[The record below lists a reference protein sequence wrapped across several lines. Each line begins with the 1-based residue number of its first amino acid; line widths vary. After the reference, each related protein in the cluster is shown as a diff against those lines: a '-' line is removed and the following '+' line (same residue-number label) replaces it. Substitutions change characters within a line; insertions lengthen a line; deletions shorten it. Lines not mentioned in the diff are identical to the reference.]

1 MNQPLWMPK
10 RRIEVA
16 FRRALLDIAKG
27 IVMRVGETSDPNL
40 IVATLEH
47 LAKTPDFIRLSEA
60 IALKMVTGLF
70 DDTGRTWREAARN
83 NGRGREI
90 YQALQ
95 KELLGARGARI
106 RELVKENAALI
117 KTLPKNIADD
127 VTAYVARET
136 MKGRR
141 ASDIADEIRMMFP
154 KDTKARAQL
163 IARTQVSM
171 TQTNLVRARAE
182 DLGLDW
188 YVWRA
193 CGGNNGDGRT
203 RSSHRHMSGVLVRWS
218 DPPAPEDLFPLR
230 RVDGTPYK
238 NTLGHYHAGQCPN
251 CRCYPEPVVDLD
263 LLKFP
268 MRVYHSGHVERMP
281 RKRFEGGF

>member
-16 FRRALLDIAKG
+16 FRRALLDMVKG
-27 IVMRVGETSDPNL
+27 IVSRVGESSDPQL

-47 LAKTPDFIRLSEA
+47 IAKTPDFIRLSEA

-106 RELVKENAALI
+106 RALVKENAALI

-188 YVWRA
+188 SVWRA
-193 CGGNNGDGRT
+193 CGGNQGDGRT

-268 MRVYHSGHVERMP
+268 MRVYRNGHIERMP
-281 RKRFEGGF
+281 RKRLEGR

>member
-16 FRRALLDIAKG
+16 FRRALLDMVKG
-27 IVMRVGETSDPNL
+27 IVSRVGESSDPQL

-47 LAKTPDFIRLSEA
+47 IAKTPDFIRLSEA

-106 RELVKENAALI
+106 RALVKENAALI

-193 CGGNNGDGRT
+193 CGGNQGDGRT

-268 MRVYHSGHVERMP
+268 MRVYRNGHIERMP
-281 RKRFEGGF
+281 RKRLEGR

>member
-27 IVMRVGETSDPNL
+27 IVMRVGETSDPQI
-40 IVATLEH
+40 IVTTLEH

-60 IALKMVTGLF
+60 IALKMVTALF

-106 RELVKENAALI
+106 RALVKENAALI

-230 RVDGTPYK
+230 HVDGTPYK

-251 CRCYPEPVVDLD
+251 CRCLP
-263 LLKFP
+263 
-268 MRVYHSGHVERMP
+268 GAC
-281 RKRFEGGF
+281 G

>member
-1 MNQPLWMPK
+1 MPK

-16 FRRALLDIAKG
+16 FRRVLLDIAKG
-27 IVMRVGETSDPNL
+27 IVMRVGETSDPQI

-106 RELVKENAALI
+106 RALVKENAALI

-127 VTAYVARET
+127 VAAYVARET

-182 DLGLDW
+182 DLGMDW

-203 RSSHRHMSGVLVRWS
+203 RSTHKHMSGVLVRWS

-268 MRVYHSGHVERMP
+268 MRVYRNGHIERMP